1 MRRFDYSFLNK
12 RVIDSDMLDRILNI
26 QKLKIMTDERKKQ
39 FPSVFKE
46 LESRSTLQSVKWS
59 NVMEGIV
66 VTDKRIIE
74 IVQQNSYPLNN
85 DEMEIA
91 GYRDALVKIHQ
102 EYERLE
108 LTENT
113 ILELQRIM
121 TSYIPEKNIGYR
133 KENNP
138 APENNPYSNRSIR
151 LKPIP
156 ANETEEAVHQLLV
169 AYNCAKE
176 DNGINSF
183 LVIPCFILDLLYI
196 HPMSE
201 DNRRLS
207 RLISVLIMYKEGLDI
222 GRYIS
227 FEEQIS
233 RSKDEYYASLKRSS
247 EGWHKNN
254 NDYLPFIYNFI
265 NTIYQCY
272 KELDKRFNVIGDKK
286 VNKTNRIE
294 AVIMN
299 SDLPISKKEICE
311 LLPDVSPTTVESVL
325 SRMMMDDIIK
335 KVGGNRNARYIKIMY
350 RL

>member
-12 RVIDSDMLDRILNI
+12 RVIDSEMLDRILNI

-46 LESRSTLQSVKWS
+46 LESTSVLQSVKWS
-59 NVMEGIV
+59 NIMEGIV
-66 VTDKRIIE
+66 VTDKRIAE
-74 IVQQNSYPLNN
+74 IVQHNSCPSNS

-91 GYRDALVKIHQ
+91 GYHGALMKIHQ
-102 EYERLE
+102 EYEL
-108 LTENT
+108 LDLDENT
-113 ILELQRIM
+113 ILNLQRIM

-138 APENNPYSNRSIR
+138 APENNPYSNRSMR

-169 AYNCAKE
+169 AYNSAK
-176 DNGINSF
+176 DDDGINTF
-183 LVIPCFILDLLYI
+183 LVIPCFILDLICI

-207 RLISVLIMYKEGLDI
+207 RLVSILIMYKEGLDI

-227 FEEQIS
+227 FEEQIN
-233 RSKDEYYASLKRSS
+233 RSKDEYYAALKRSS

-254 NDYLPFIYNFI
+254 NNYLPFIYNFI
-265 NTIYQCY
+265 NIIYQCY

-325 SRMMMDDIIK
+325 SRMMMDGTIRKI
-335 KVGGNRNARYIKIMY
+335 GGNRNARYKKVTNQ
-350 RL
+350 L